1 MHDITC
7 AIATCDDDPR
17 LLGRVLDAAVPQLE
31 RPLMVIDMSRGDEVR
46 TAAAER
52 PGVEHVAFRESA
64 GLSASRN
71 EALRRCPTRYL
82 LFLDADAVPEP
93 GWAAA
98 MRAGFE
104 EDRVAIVGARVVADW
119 EGRRPFLFDTAT
131 AADWLSLFDLG
142 DEPRE
147 VPRVVGT
154 SFALDRECL
163 ADLSFDES
171 LGRRPDQAIGQ
182 EEVAFMLGA
191 ADGGWRCWYAAG
203 ARVRHHIPP
212 ARGSWKWMLHRASTA
227 GRESRLPSAHDLEPL
242 PRRLTL
248 RDRAFRALVAPA
260 FLAGRLRG
268 R

>member
-1 MHDITC
+1 MQDVTC
-7 AIATCDDDPR
+7 AVATYDDDP
-17 LLGRVLDAAVPQLE
+17 LLFRRVLDAAVPQLE
-31 RPLMVIDMSRGDEVR
+31 RPVMVVDMSRGDAIRE
-46 TAAAER
+46 TAATR
-52 PGVEHVAFRESA
+52 PGVEYVGFRESS

-93 GWAAA
+93 GWAEA

-104 EDRVAIVGARVVADW
+104 EDRVAIVGARVVAEW

-142 DEPRE
+142 DESRE
-147 VPRVVGT
+147 VPRVIGT
-154 SFALDRECL
+154 SFALDRESL
-163 ADLSFDES
+163 GDLRFDEA

-182 EEVAFMLGA
+182 EEVAFMLAA
-191 ADGGWRCWYAAG
+191 ADRGRSCWYAAG
-203 ARVRHHIPP
+203 ARVRHQIPASR
-212 ARGSWKWMLHRASTA
+212 ARWRWMLRRASTA
-227 GRESRLPSAHDLEPL
+227 GRESRLPSARELEPM
-242 PRRLTL
+242 PRTFTA

-260 FLAGRLRG
+260 FLAGRLAR